1 MTLISNPILKQ
12 ITIPLVAFWIYREYI
27 YYGSYML
34 IPELGKEKEVSK
46 NLILLSVSEM
56 VAVLMSYPIKLRVK
70 RVNAFFGFT
79 ALIGICCL
87 LSSFT
92 IVDDECLTGTFCL
105 TKYIYRFSILVKNF
119 LP

>member
-1 MTLISNPILKQ
+1 M
-12 ITIPLVAFWIYREYI
+12 LV
-27 YYGSYML
+27 
-34 IPELGKEKEVSK
+34 PELGKEKEVSK

-79 ALIGICCL
+79 ALIGVCCL

-92 IVDDECLTGTFCL
+92 VVDD
-105 TKYIYRFSILVKNF
+105 
-119 LP
+119 

>member
-1 MTLISNPILKQ
+1 MTLVSNPILKQ
-12 ITIPLVAFWIYREYI
+12 ITIPLVILWIYREYI

-34 IPELGKEKEVSK
+34 VPELGKEKEVSK

-79 ALIGICCL
+79 VLIGVCCL

-92 IVDDECLTGTFCL
+92 VVDD
-105 TKYIYRFSILVKNF
+105 
-119 LP
+119 